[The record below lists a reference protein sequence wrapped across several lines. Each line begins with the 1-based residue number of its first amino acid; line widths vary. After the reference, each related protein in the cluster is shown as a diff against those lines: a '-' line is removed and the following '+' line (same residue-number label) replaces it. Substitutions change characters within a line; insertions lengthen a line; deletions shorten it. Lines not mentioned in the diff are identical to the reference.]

1 METYGDLK
9 NLINLIQTKK
19 KNSKIKGVAI
29 DTIIGNI
36 PGIGYVKSAF
46 DFYKAAIKTP
56 DDKRPNSW
64 LKRLDVD
71 DEMSAIVD
79 DKVENGFLQSATKTF
94 EKQPDDKK
102 LNPDFDMNQ
111 EMIKYLDSKYSGRTL
126 TGVPS
131 FNLVKEDALDKFLRL
146 YSYKFPKGHI
156 DINNPQ
162 DVLLLENILNKLNIS
177 IQLNEEVP
185 NKLETIKA
193 VQKIVDKVG
202 KKYDLFI
209 PKSKKNRLSKAGK
222 QETQFFVDIFQDV
235 FDTEKDDTLDIK
247 ITPPKKSPNPSNS
260 FNMYSFKTD
269 EFGEVNIVV
278 SNQPPGGAG
287 KKNEAEFIDGL
298 NNLIQVN
305 GGSANIKLTSPEL
318 TLNFKNI
325 NEVIDSSK
333 TGAGKGDKSDAQFI
347 SDGDVKANISLKQD
361 GGFRWASVASNY
373 KEFITKLVNKALKGE
388 LESLTLK
395 PNPDNPKKFL
405 MFDPKTGN
413 RITKVVIP
421 DFPKDDVESWV
432 FGPEE
437 PRVIMVSKTWSN
449 EDFTLDNGNI
459 TARATH
465 IYQTLDDIEKDN
477 IDPVFAIMQHVG
489 MSQGLDYRIIPA
501 KQAKITKNVREL
513 SYSEIMS

>member
-1 METYGDLK
+1 
-9 NLINLIQTKK
+9 
-19 KNSKIKGVAI
+19 
-29 DTIIGNI
+29 
-36 PGIGYVKSAF
+36 
-46 DFYKAAIKTP
+46 
-56 DDKRPNSW
+56 
-64 LKRLDVD
+64 
-71 DEMSAIVD
+71 
-79 DKVENGFLQSATKTF
+79 
-94 EKQPDDKK
+94 
-102 LNPDFDMNQ
+102 
-111 EMIKYLDSKYSGRTL
+111 
-126 TGVPS
+126 
-131 FNLVKEDALDKFLRL
+131 
-146 YSYKFPKGHI
+146 
-156 DINNPQ
+156 
-162 DVLLLENILNKLNIS
+162 
-177 IQLNEEVP
+177 
-185 NKLETIKA
+185 
-193 VQKIVDKVG
+193 
-202 KKYDLFI
+202 
-209 PKSKKNRLSKAGK
+209 
-222 QETQFFVDIFQDV
+222 
-235 FDTEKDDTLDIK
+235 
-247 ITPPKKSPNPSNS
+247 
-260 FNMYSFKTD
+260 MYSFKTD

>member
-1 METYGDLK
+1 M
-9 NLINLIQTKK
+9 
-19 KNSKIKGVAI
+19 
-29 DTIIGNI
+29 
-36 PGIGYVKSAF
+36 
-46 DFYKAAIKTP
+46 
-56 DDKRPNSW
+56 
-64 LKRLDVD
+64 
-71 DEMSAIVD
+71 
-79 DKVENGFLQSATKTF
+79 
-94 EKQPDDKK
+94 
-102 LNPDFDMNQ
+102 
-111 EMIKYLDSKYSGRTL
+111 DSI
-126 TGVPS
+126 
-131 FNLVKEDALDKFLRL
+131 DKFLKL
-146 YSYKFPKGHI
+146 YSYKFNKGYPDMNDER
-156 DINNPQ
+156 DI
-162 DVLLLENILNKLNIS
+162 LLLENILNKFSVS
-177 IQLNEEVP
+177 IQLNEEIP
-185 NKLETIKA
+185 NRLGTIKA

-222 QETQFFVDIFQDV
+222 QDTQFFVDIFQDV
-235 FDTEKDDTLDIK
+235 FDKENDDTLDVK

-260 FNMYSFKTD
+260 FNMYTFNTE

-278 SNQPPGGAG
+278 SSQPPGGAG

-298 NNLIQVN
+298 NNLIQVS
-305 GGSANIKLTSPEL
+305 GGSADIKLVSPEL

-388 LESLTLK
+388 LENLTLK

-405 MFDPKTGN
+405 MFDPKTEN

-421 DFPKDDVESWV
+421 DFPTDDVESWV

-437 PRVIMVSKTWSN
+437 PRVIMVSKTWSS
-449 EDFTLDNGNI
+449 EDFSLDNGVI
-459 TARATH
+459 TAKASH

-489 MSQGLDYRIIPA
+489 MSQGLDYRIIPS
-501 KQAKITKNVREL
+501 KMAKITANAREL
-513 SYSEIMS
+513 SYDEIMS